1 MFGYTRNHHSSL
13 AHSDVCLQVLREF
26 IFSLNKCRRLRE
38 IVLPK
43 MRRKF
48 KRRGN
53 CILLYVFRIRGG
65 SNSLG
70 EGSSDIIQGKGN

>member
-13 AHSDVCLQVLREF
+13 AHSDVFLQVVREF
-26 IFSLNKCRRLRE
+26 ISSLNKCPKLRE
-38 IVLPK
+38 IVLLK

-65 SNSLG
+65 SNLLG
-70 EGSSDIIQGKGN
+70 EGSSDIIREKGN